1 MIEEYAVILASQG
14 QQATLELERHT
25 ACGLC
30 GKKRGCGNE
39 TWGKLLGHHRHTFTA
54 QNPINAQVGDS
65 VVIGIEE
72 GAVLNTAFFLYI
84 VPLLA
89 MLIGA
94 GLAEYVFDNEF
105 YVMVGAV
112 VGLLVG
118 FMWVKGYLMG
128 TGKAYSQKFQAT
140 ILRRVSNDEVFN

>member
-1 MIEEYAVILASQG
+1 
-14 QQATLELERHT
+14 
-25 ACGLC
+25 
-30 GKKRGCGNE
+30 
-39 TWGKLLGHHRHTFTA
+39 
-54 QNPINAQVGDS
+54 
-65 VVIGIEE
+65 
-72 GAVLNTAFFLYI
+72 
-84 VPLLA
+84 LLA